1 MTQISKIKDSVENR
15 QSSRQRRWPAVP
27 PAGALLWFL
36 AVAGL
41 IALSLFAHT
50 HRQPLP
56 YELTVTR
63 KLQSSITTPWIGT
76 LFRFLT
82 AINNPLPDLM
92 TMIGMLILFAIFR
105 WFRQGLFLL
114 LAVSV
119 SNAVDG
125 SLGAI
130 VKRPRPDPKLVHVD
144 SHIVFN
150 SFPSG
155 HSCYVLV
162 FYGFLIFLTLTR
174 PVRTWRFYWL
184 AVILQGW
191 AIINILLVGI
201 ARIWEGEHWL
211 IDVLGGY
218 LDGAIWLSLFIF
230 LYLLATRK
238 LQEQKAFKM
247 YPHSNET

>member
-1 MTQISKIKDSVENR
+1 MTQISKAKDDVG
-15 QSSRQRRWPAVP
+15 SRRSTGQGTWSVP
-27 PAGALLWFL
+27 PAGAALWFL

-41 IALSLFAHT
+41 IALSIFAHM

-56 YELTVTR
+56 YELATAR
-63 KLQSSITTPWIGT
+63 KLQSSITTPWIGA

-82 AINNPLPDLM
+82 TINNPLPDLI
-92 TMIGMLILFAIFR
+92 TMIVVLIIFAIFR
-105 WFRQGLFLL
+105 WFRQGLFLF
-114 LAVSV
+114 LAVAV
-119 SNAVDG
+119 SNGVDG
-125 SLGAI
+125 TIGSI
-130 VKRPRPDPKLVHVD
+130 VGRPRPSPKLVRVD
-144 SHIVFN
+144 SHVVFN

-174 PVRTWRFYWL
+174 PVRTSRFRWL
-184 AVILQGW
+184 AVILQVWGLL
-191 AIINILLVGI
+191 NILLVGL
-201 ARIWEGEHWL
+201 ARLWEGEHWL

-238 LQEQKAFKM
+238 AQERKAQKAFAG
-247 YPHSNET
+247 

>member
-1 MTQISKIKDSVENR
+1 MTQISHAKDVVENR
-15 QSSRQRRWPAVP
+15 QRSSRKKWSVP

-36 AVAGL
+36 AVIGL
-41 IALSLFAHT
+41 IALSFFAHT
-50 HRQPLP
+50 HPQPLS
-56 YELTVTR
+56 YELTITR
-63 KLQSSITTPWIGT
+63 ELQSSITTPWIGG

-82 AINNPLPDLM
+82 AINDPRPDLITM
-92 TMIGMLILFAIFR
+92 TVVLIIFALFR

-114 LAVSV
+114 LAVGI
-119 SNAVDG
+119 SNGVDG
-125 SLGAI
+125 SIGAI
-130 VKRPRPDPKLVHVD
+130 VGRPRPNPKLVHVD
-144 SHIVFN
+144 SHVVFN

-162 FYGFLIFLTLTR
+162 FYGFLLFLTLTR

-184 AVILQGW
+184 AVIFQAW
-191 AIINILLVGI
+191 AILNILLIGV

-238 LQEQKAFKM
+238 MQERKA
-247 YPHSNET
+247 H